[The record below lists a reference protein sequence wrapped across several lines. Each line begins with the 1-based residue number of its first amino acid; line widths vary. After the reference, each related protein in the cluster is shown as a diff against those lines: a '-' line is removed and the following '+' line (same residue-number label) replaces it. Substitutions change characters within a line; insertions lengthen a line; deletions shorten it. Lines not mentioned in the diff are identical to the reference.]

1 MKYHYVIFGYPR
13 DYFKIMFQEAID
25 KIDAEYIENPS
36 QHAKMGR
43 LAKLIHNIHFN
54 KYLNWKFEL
63 PFKRL
68 WFKHYYKSQSDQSVC
83 FIFLMDWLTPRYK
96 GLIDELKITNPQ
108 AKFVVFLEDLVASH
122 SFDIEEAKKF
132 DLVISYDEGDSVK
145 YGYAYNP
152 TFLSKINIKPST
164 TLHSDFCFVG
174 LPKNRI
180 SEIYSVYKY
189 LVEQG
194 FKCDFI
200 ISGDKEKNNRVEG
213 IKYIE
218 KDMSYLEY
226 LEHVINTDC
235 IVEIM
240 QKNAQG
246 YTLRLWESL
255 LYNKK
260 LLTNNS
266 SIKKSSFYNPR
277 QIIVFD
283 NIRDIDKS
291 CFNIDFRPNES
302 LTKSIS
308 PLSLINL
315 IENRI

>member
-1 MKYHYVIFGYPR
+1 MQYHYVIFGYPR

-54 KYLNWKFEL
+54 KYLNWKYEL

-68 WFKHYYKSQSDQSVC
+68 WFKHYYKSQPDQTVC

-96 GLIDELKITNPQ
+96 GLIDELKITNPK
-108 AKFVVFLEDLVASH
+108 AKFVVFLEDLVSSH
-122 SFDIEEAKKF
+122 PFDTEEAKKF
-132 DLVISYDEGDSVK
+132 DLVISYDEGDSEK
-145 YGYAYNP
+145 YGYAYHP

-174 LPKNRI
+174 LPKNRL

-218 KDMSYLEY
+218 KDMSYFEY
-226 LEHVINTDC
+226 LEHVVNTDC

-246 YTLRLWESL
+246 YTLRTWEAL
-255 LYNKK
+255 LYGKK
-260 LLTNNS
+260 LLTNNPEI
-266 SIKKSSFYNPR
+266 IKAPFYNEQQFIYFEDPYK
-277 QIIVFD
+277 I
-283 NIRDIDKS
+283 
-291 CFNIDFRPNES
+291 NIDRINRNIDVPFFDTE
-302 LTKSIS
+302 KIS
-308 PLSLINL
+308 PLNLFNL
-315 IENRI
+315 IEKMI